1 MGKTQKDLE
10 AAFSGESQASRKYFH
25 FAKKAELD
33 GFKQVAKLFRAAAIA
48 ETIHAGNHLKALG
61 GINDTRSNL
70 LAAIEGENYEVT
82 TMYPEFIGDA
92 KAEGDTRAE
101 KTFKWAWEVE
111 KTHEELYKKAL
122 ANLDNPQEDVD
133 YYICPFCGHTH
144 AGPPPEKCPVCG
156 APREKFEK
164 VD

>member
-10 AAFSGESQASRKYFH
+10 AAFSGESQASRKYFY

-101 KTFKWAWEVE
+101 KTFKWAYEVE

>member
-1 MGKTQKDLE
+1 MSKTQKDLE

-25 FAKKAELD
+25 FAKKAEQE
-33 GFKQVAKLFRAAAIA
+33 GYKQVAKLFRAAAIA

-61 GINDTRSNL
+61 GINETKSNL
-70 LAAIEGENYEVT
+70 QAAIEGENYEVT
-82 TMYPEFIGDA
+82 TMYPDFIENA
-92 KAEGDTRAE
+92 KAEGNTRAE
-101 KTFKWAWEVE
+101 KTFVWAWEVE

-122 ANLDNPQEDVD
+122 ANLDGDQEELD